1 MSAEQA
7 PAAPRLALSLVC
19 RARARL
25 SVLRLPA
32 DAQIPAFA
40 LAALAARAPPA
51 LASVTRTRAELSL
64 ILPTRLVPDSFA
76 DAGEAA
82 GAGAPRRE
90 DGWTCLSLVP
100 PGGEGSAIPFDM
112 VGVLLAI
119 ARPLAAAGVG
129 IFATSTFNTD
139 LVMVKAA
146 QLERAAAALR
156 GDGHA
161 VELLDEDGE

>member
-1 MSAEQA
+1 MNAED
-7 PAAPRLALSLVC
+7 AARPRLALSLVC

-25 SVLRLPA
+25 SVLRLPV
-32 DAQIPAFA
+32 DALIPAFA
-40 LAALAARAPPA
+40 LSALAARAPA
-51 LASVTRTRAELSL
+51 LASATRTRAELSL

-82 GAGAPRRE
+82 GAGAQRRE
-90 DGWTCLSLVP
+90 DGWACLSLVP
-100 PGGEGSAIPFDM
+100 PGGEGAAIPFDM

-119 ARPLAAAGVG
+119 ARPLAAACVG

-156 GDGHA
+156 ADGHA